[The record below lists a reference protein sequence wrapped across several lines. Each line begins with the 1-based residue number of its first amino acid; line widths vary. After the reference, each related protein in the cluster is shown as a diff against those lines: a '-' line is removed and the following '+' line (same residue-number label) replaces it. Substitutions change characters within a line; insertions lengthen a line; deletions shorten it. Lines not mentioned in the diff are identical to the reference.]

1 MNWRKGLTRLWLVG
15 TALWIAAVVV
25 YGLRHA
31 DERPFESV
39 GQGVLAAELYTDYWY
54 YRIIR
59 HDVAAEARRVHSVFD
74 DPTSQQH
81 CVSYWERQRDEAQLA
96 KDEAEEAK
104 QPPKPPSPDGTR
116 ALTKADL
123 DRLWMPSE
131 CSADVAEAKGRLEH
145 VQYDLPD
152 WVPDALLSF
161 AYWLF
166 APPIAALVVGTS
178 LILALRWA
186 VHGFRA
192 D

>member
-1 MNWRKGLTRLWLVG
+1 M
-15 TALWIAAVVV
+15 A
-25 YGLRHA
+25 
-31 DERPFESV
+31 P
-39 GQGVLAAELYTDYWY
+39 
-54 YRIIR
+54 
-59 HDVAAEARRVHSVFD
+59 
-74 DPTSQQH
+74 
-81 CVSYWERQRDEAQLA
+81 
-96 KDEAEEAK
+96 
-104 QPPKPPSPDGTR
+104 
-116 ALTKADL
+116 
-123 DRLWMPSE
+123 E

-166 APPIAALVVGTS
+166 APPIAALVAGTS

>member
-39 GQGVLAAELYTDYWY
+39 AQGVWAAELYTDYWY

-59 HDVAAEARRVHSVFD
+59 HDVAAEARRVSS
-74 DPTSQQH
+74 DPCLPWS
-81 CVSYWERQRDEAQLA
+81 ERQAKLA
-96 KDEAEEAK
+96 ELARLEAEEARR
-104 QPPKPPSPDGTR
+104 PPLPPGRGSRADIER
-116 ALTKADL
+116 AL
-123 DRLWMPSE
+123 MPSE

-166 APPIAALVVGTS
+166 APPIAALVLSNS
-178 LILALRWA
+178 LVLALRCA
-186 VHGFRA
+186 VHGFR
-192 D
+192 